1 VLGGKIPFK
10 TLKGSININIQKES
24 SFGKV
29 LRLQKMGMPKYGK
42 TNEFG
47 DLYLKMEVKMPTN
60 LSSKEINLFK
70 ELQKLRS

>member
-1 VLGGKIPFK
+1 
-10 TLKGSININIQKES
+10 
-24 SFGKV
+24 
-29 LRLQKMGMPKYGK
+29 MGMPKYGK